1 MHEAEVEVV
10 ADLVAGAES
19 FEAVLPREAAFDDPP
34 LLPESGP
41 VGDAAAGDLRDDAAL
56 AEFAAVLV
64 EVVAAVGVE
73 PLGLLP
79 RLADDAADLRQRVD
93 QGQQLGDVVPV
104 PAGERYLQRGA
115 GAVDDQVMLRAS
127 MAAVDRGWAN
137 VSPPLSARTCEPS
150 TDMSSRFSSPSRRS
164 SASRV

>member
-1 MHEAEVEVV
+1 MEVV

-19 FEAVLPREAAFDDPP
+19 FEAVQPREAAFDDPP

-73 PLGLLP
+73 PLRLLP
-79 RLADDAADLRQRVD
+79 GLADDAADLRQRVD
-93 QGQQLGDVVPV
+93 QG
-104 PAGERYLQRGA
+104 
-115 GAVDDQVMLRAS
+115 
-127 MAAVDRGWAN
+127 
-137 VSPPLSARTCEPS
+137 
-150 TDMSSRFSSPSRRS
+150 
-164 SASRV
+164 